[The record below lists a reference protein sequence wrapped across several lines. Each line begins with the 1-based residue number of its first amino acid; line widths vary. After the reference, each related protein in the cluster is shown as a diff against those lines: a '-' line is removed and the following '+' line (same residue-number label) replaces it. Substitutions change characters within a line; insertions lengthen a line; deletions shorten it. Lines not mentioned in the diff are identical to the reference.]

1 MRKHCR
7 QLNTSVGV
15 SERYDFAVRAPRRSS
30 FGVARVHRIPLRV
43 RDDREPPLLVERDG
57 AENAGDLGARSMS
70 ADCGRLA
77 RRANQRF
84 AAAGPAGTV
93 KITAP

>member
-43 RDDREPPLLVERDG
+43 RDDREPPLLSGRDG
-57 AENAGDLGARSMS
+57 EGYRVIWVFGKSEYFCME
-70 ADCGRLA
+70 G
-77 RRANQRF
+77 
-84 AAAGPAGTV
+84 
-93 KITAP
+93 